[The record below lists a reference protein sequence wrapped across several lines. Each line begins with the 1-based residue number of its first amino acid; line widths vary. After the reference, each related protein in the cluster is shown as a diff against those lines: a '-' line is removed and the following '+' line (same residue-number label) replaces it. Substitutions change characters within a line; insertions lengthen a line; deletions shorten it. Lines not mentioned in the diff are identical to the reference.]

1 MTKAAIPT
9 PIRFPC
15 LDDPRWSCKLN
26 LTSGQ
31 NLSDPMTVADLP
43 LHHAAPEV
51 RSVMGSRDVREAADD
66 TAWAI
71 PVTAA
76 AYF

>member
-15 LDDPRWSCKLN
+15 LGDPQWSCKLN

-43 LHHAAPEV
+43 LHHAAPEG

>member
-1 MTKAAIPT
+1 
-9 PIRFPC
+9 
-15 LDDPRWSCKLN
+15 
-26 LTSGQ
+26 
-31 NLSDPMTVADLP
+31 MTVADLP
-43 LHHAAPEV
+43 RHHAAPEGC
-51 RSVMGSRDVREAADD
+51 SVMGSRDAREAADD